1 MTETV
6 RLIQSSNLK
15 IPLFL
20 SFVRVSF
27 PSPADDYKER
37 PLDLDELV
45 IQHPEATFYV
55 RVSGE
60 SMQDAGIDDGDV
72 LVVDRA
78 IDARHNA
85 IIVAILNGKFT
96 VKRLHQE
103 KETTYL
109 VPANAMYKPVRV
121 TEDMNFQ
128 VWGVVKHC
136 IRKVNDPRLKHGGLC
151 LSSTATRNIF
161 ADVPLW
167 LHRLTH
173 QGQLTTA
180 PCSSSP
186 AGRATFS

>member
-27 PSPADDYKER
+27 PSPADDYEER

-128 VWGVVKHC
+128 VWGVVTYC
-136 IRKVNDPRLKHGGLC
+136 IRKVK
-151 LSSTATRNIF
+151 
-161 ADVPLW
+161 
-167 LHRLTH
+167 
-173 QGQLTTA
+173 
-180 PCSSSP
+180 
-186 AGRATFS
+186 

>member
-1 MTETV
+1 MMTETV
-6 RLIQSSNLK
+6 RLIQSGNLK

-20 SFVRVSF
+20 SFVRASF

-55 RVSGE
+55 KVRGE

-85 IIVAILNGKFT
+85 IIVAVLNGEFT

-103 KETTYL
+103 DETIYL
-109 VPANAMYKPVRV
+109 VPANPMYQPIRV

-128 VWGVVKHC
+128 VWGVVTYC
-136 IRKVNDPRLKHGGLC
+136 IRKVK
-151 LSSTATRNIF
+151 
-161 ADVPLW
+161 
-167 LHRLTH
+167 
-173 QGQLTTA
+173 
-180 PCSSSP
+180 
-186 AGRATFS
+186 

>member
-1 MTETV
+1 MMTETV
-6 RLIQSSNLK
+6 RLIQSGNLK
-15 IPLFL
+15 IPLLL
-20 SFVRVSF
+20 SFVRASF
-27 PSPADDYKER
+27 PSSADDYKER

-60 SMQDAGIDDGDV
+60 SMQDAGDA

-103 KETTYL
+103 NETIYL
-109 VPANAMYKPVRV
+109 VPANPMYRPVQV

-128 VWGVVKHC
+128 VWGVVTYC
-136 IRKVNDPRLKHGGLC
+136 IRKVK
-151 LSSTATRNIF
+151 
-161 ADVPLW
+161 
-167 LHRLTH
+167 
-173 QGQLTTA
+173 
-180 PCSSSP
+180 
-186 AGRATFS
+186 